1 METQF
6 SSHTLAEIF
15 RDIFQSEKSG
25 VLHLSR
31 KDCEKRI
38 YFERGMILFA
48 ESDAPDQDLGPRLVS
63 EGKIS
68 TGALAE
74 ARRNVTESKD
84 LAQVL
89 VNRGLIGKD
98 TLSHTVTYLIEKV
111 VRSVFKWEGGS
122 AWFGEGWLLQEIFE
136 SDVVSTFGVILKG
149 INGMSGFSQVRDAL
163 TAQDSAL
170 IVTRPMIV
178 PIERLALS
186 PSHGF
191 LLSRID
197 GKLTIREILSTLP
210 PAEEEQA
217 CRFLYGL
224 LVMGALKFDPPVCEG
239 PFSIGVFVREHEDH
253 AAREIEQDKAVLEEY
268 ARIMDCNSPMDV
280 LQVANEAN
288 RDEVER
294 SYIQI
299 KELFKRDRLLSRV
312 RENRKSELAIIENRL
327 VEAYLA
333 LVQHR
338 QYEAR
343 QLAST
348 AAPDTGVEDVKADDL
363 LVRVE
368 MDKTKTKM
376 ALEASSKQ
384 ADLYFAKGRKSKREG
399 DYHNSIQYCKLAIS
413 YNPKDARFYFL
424 LAECQ
429 KMNPSSRW
437 QRLAEQ
443 NYITATELNPWE
455 PDYWITLGRFYK
467 KRGLALRAKKQFQ
480 KALEIAPTH
489 ETAQEE
495 LAGLK

>member
-1 METQF
+1 MQTQF

-15 RDIFQSEKSG
+15 RDIYQSEKSG

-38 YFERGMILFA
+38 YFDRGMILFA
-48 ESDAPDQDLGPRLVS
+48 EADEPEQDLGPRLVS

-68 TGALAE
+68 SGALAE
-74 ARRNVTESKD
+74 ARRNVSESKD

-111 VRSVFKWEGGS
+111 VRSVFKWDGGT
-122 AWFGEGWLLQEIFE
+122 AWFGEGYLLQEIFE

-149 INGMSGFSQVRDAL
+149 ISGMSGFAQVRDAMK
-163 TAQDSAL
+163 AQDSAL
-170 IVTRPMIV
+170 TTTRPMSV
-178 PIERLALS
+178 PLERLALT

-197 GKLTIREILSTLP
+197 GTLTIGEILSTLP

-224 LVMGALKFDPPVCEG
+224 LVMGALKFDPPVSEG
-239 PFSIGVFVREHEDH
+239 PFSIGVFIREHEDH
-253 AAREIEQDKAVLEEY
+253 AAREIEQEKAVREEY
-268 ARIMDCNSPMDV
+268 QRILDCNSPMEV
-280 LQVANEAN
+280 LQVGNEAT
-288 RDEVER
+288 REEVER
-294 SYIQI
+294 SYIQA
-299 KELFKRDRLLSRV
+299 KALFKRDRILSRV
-312 RENRKSELAIIENRL
+312 RDNRKSELSIIENRL
-327 VEAYLA
+327 LESYLA

-338 QYEAR
+338 QHEAQR
-343 QLAST
+343 KASE
-348 AAPDTGVEDVKADDL
+348 AVPDREVENVHAEDL

-376 ALEASSKQ
+376 ALEASGKQ
-384 ADLYFAKGRKSKREG
+384 ADLHFAKARKSKREG
-399 DYHNSIQYCKLAIS
+399 DFHNAIQYCKLAIS
-413 YNPKDARFYFL
+413 YNPEDARFYYL

-429 KMNPSSRW
+429 GMNPASRW
-437 QRLAEQ
+437 QRLAEK
-443 NYITATELNPWE
+443 NYLQATELNPWE
-455 PDYWITLGRFYK
+455 PEYWITLGRFYK
-467 KRGLALRAKKQFQ
+467 KRGLSLRAKKQFE
-480 KALEIAPTH
+480 KALEIAPSH
-489 ETAQEE
+489 ESAQEE

>member
-1 METQF
+1 MQTQF

-15 RDIFQSEKSG
+15 RDIYQSEKSG

-31 KDCEKRI
+31 KDCENRI
-38 YFERGMILFA
+38 YFDRGMILFA
-48 ESDAPDQDLGPRLVS
+48 DADAPEQDLGPRLVS

-68 TGALAE
+68 SGALAE
-74 ARRNVTESKD
+74 ARRNVSETKD

-98 TLSHTVTYLIEKV
+98 NLSHTVTYLIEKV
-111 VRSVFKWEGGS
+111 VRSVFKWDGGT
-122 AWFGEGWLLQEIFE
+122 AWFGEGHLLQEIFE

-149 INGMSGFSQVRDAL
+149 ISGMSGFVQVRDAMK
-163 TAQDSAL
+163 AQDSAL
-170 IVTRPMIV
+170 TVTQPMVV
-178 PIERLALS
+178 PLERLALT

-197 GKLTIREILSTLP
+197 GNLSIREILSTLP
-210 PAEEEQA
+210 PAEEEAA

-239 PFSIGVFVREHEDH
+239 PFSIGVFIREHEDH
-253 AAREIEQDKAVLEEY
+253 ANREVEQEKFVREEY
-268 ARIMDCNSPMDV
+268 RRIMDCNSPMEV
-280 LQVANEAN
+280 LQVGNDVTREQ
-288 RDEVER
+288 VER
-294 SYIQI
+294 AYIYA
-299 KELFKRDRLLSRV
+299 KEQFKRERVLSRV
-312 RENRKSELAIIENRL
+312 RENLKSELSIIENRL

-338 QYEAR
+338 QHEAQR
-343 QLAST
+343 AAS
-348 AAPDTGVEDVKADDL
+348 AAAAGAEVESVNADDL

-376 ALEASSKQ
+376 AMEASGKQ
-384 ADLYFAKGRKSKREG
+384 ADQHFAKARKAKREG
-399 DYHNSIQYCKLAIS
+399 DYHNAIQYCKLAIS
-413 YNPKDARFYFL
+413 YNEEDARFYFL

-429 KMNPSSRW
+429 AMNPASRW
-437 QRLAEQ
+437 QRLAEKNFIQ
-443 NYITATELNPWE
+443 ATELNPWE
-455 PDYWITLGRFYK
+455 PEYWLTLGRFYK
-467 KRGLALRAKKQFQ
+467 KRGLSLRARKQFE
-480 KALEIAPTH
+480 KALEIAPSH

>member
-1 METQF
+1 MQTQF

-15 RDIFQSEKSG
+15 RDIYQSEKSG

-38 YFERGMILFA
+38 YFDRGMILFA
-48 ESDAPDQDLGPRLVS
+48 ESDAPEQDLGPRLVN

-68 TGALAE
+68 SGALAE
-74 ARRNVTESKD
+74 ARRNVSESKD

-98 TLSHTVTYLIEKV
+98 NLSHTVTYLIEKV
-111 VRSVFKWEGGS
+111 VQSVFKWDGGT
-122 AWFGEGWLLQEIFE
+122 AWFGEGHLLQEIFE

-149 INGMSGFSQVRDAL
+149 ISGMSGFSQVRDAMK
-163 TAQDSAL
+163 AQDSAL
-170 IVTRPMIV
+170 QVTTPMVV
-178 PIERLALS
+178 PLERLALT

-197 GKLTIREILSTLP
+197 GNLTIGEILSTLP

-224 LVMGALKFDPPVCEG
+224 LVMGALKFDPPVCDG
-239 PFSIGVFVREHEDH
+239 PFSIGVFIREHEDH
-253 AAREIEQDKAVLEEY
+253 NAREIEQEKFVQEEY
-268 ARIMDCNSPMDV
+268 KRILECCSPMDV
-280 LQVANEAN
+280 LQVGNDATREQ
-288 RDEVER
+288 VER
-294 SYIQI
+294 SYIHAKAQ
-299 KELFKRDRLLSRV
+299 FKRDRLLSRV
-312 RENRKSELAIIENRL
+312 RDNRKSELSIIENRL
-327 VEAYLA
+327 VEAFLA

-338 QYEAR
+338 QHEAQR
-343 QLAST
+343 AASD
-348 AAPDTGVEDVKADDL
+348 AAAEADVGAVNAEDL

-376 ALEASSKQ
+376 AIEASSKQ
-384 ADLYFAKGRKSKREG
+384 ADQHFTKARKAKREG
-399 DYHNSIQYCKLAIS
+399 DFHNAIQFCKLAIS
-413 YNPKDARFYFL
+413 YNQEDARFYYV

-429 KMNPSSRW
+429 GMNPASRW
-437 QRLAEQ
+437 QRLAER
-443 NYITATELNPWE
+443 NYLQATELNPWE
-455 PDYWITLGRFYK
+455 PDYWVTLGRFYK
-467 KRGLALRAKKQFQ
+467 KRGLALRARKQFE
-480 KALEIAPTH
+480 KALEIAPSH